1 MIKFKVNRDGKELE
15 VEVGERTF
23 NILRVLEKWGVLG
36 LAQVKGLLFG
46 EGLSEIERM
55 RFFFNWKFKE
65 EYTGACYKAMKV
77 LEELGLIETQHYV
90 NMPWLFYLTMEGQAV
105 LRRAGFQQLGEIRR
119 PLLDSL
125 VKHEVLVT
133 GIGLTL
139 TELLRLDVSTE
150 FERQVLS
157 RGGEQD
163 ARREPFPLPDLWVSD
178 PGQPKAIEVE
188 RTLKSMARYRKLW
201 TFYRNNLPGSAVVLY
216 ITAFANGPR
225 LLLARARKLMADF
238 VYVCALEDFQ
248 ASFGRCAFVGYRGAE
263 IRLAPRAGHSHAHP
277 HPLAP
282 SPSLEGEGRLR

>member
-1 MIKFKVNRDGKELE
+1 MIKFKVHRDGKESE

-36 LAQVKGLLFG
+36 LAQVKGLLFAD
-46 EGLSEIERM
+46 GLREIERM
-55 RFFFNWKFKE
+55 RFFFNWRFKE

-77 LEELGLIETQHYV
+77 LEELRLIEAQHYV
-90 NMPWLFYLTMEGQAV
+90 NMPWLFYLTREGHAV
-105 LRRAGFQQLGEIRR
+105 LGRTGFQRIGEIRQ

-139 TELLRLDVSTE
+139 TELLGLGASTE
-150 FERQVLS
+150 FERQFLS

-163 ARREPFPLPDLWVSD
+163 RGREPFPLPDLWVSD

-201 TFYRNNLPGSAVVLY
+201 TFYRDNLPGSAVVLY

-225 LLLARARKLMADF
+225 LLLSRARRLMADF

-248 ASFGRCAFVGYRGAE
+248 SSLGRCAFVGYRGAE
-263 IRLAPRAGHSHAHP
+263 IRLRPRLDHPQAHP
-277 HPLAP
+277 HPPAP
-282 SPSLEGEGRLR
+282 SPAPEGGPA